1 METKER
7 LERVWDDLCGLFV
20 VIVDEKVYLLRQT
33 TKRFLVRDKNSTV
46 DTKTSQITGWKY
58 ILLPEESHRILADI
72 CASWISL
79 MTLDRKGIKKGEF
92 GSSRYWVMH
101 FRQAFMQDGNPL
113 ITPRNVAL
121 PSKFRVRP
129 AWSKFYTASWIAS
142 GLGLLVWWSFFL
154 PQKRWTL
161 TSKIQMARHH
171 CWWQQGVAMSEWWSF
186 FREANTCLYTVVVS
200 FICWPLILSDIQ
212 LSPIPNPWV
221 YLVASETRLSGLL
234 SWICSMWP

>member
-1 METKER
+1 M
-7 LERVWDDLCGLFV
+7 

-121 PSKFRVRP
+121 RSKFRRTSSLVQILYSQLDCIRFG
-129 AWSKFYTASWIAS
+129 AVGVVK
-142 GLGLLVWWSFFL
+142 LLLATEKVDIDFKDSDGQTPL
-154 PQKRWTL
+154 L
-161 TSKIQMARHH
+161 MAAR
-171 CWWQQGVAMSEWWSF
+171 GGNE
-186 FREANTCLYTVVVS
+186 RVVK
-200 FICWPLILSDIQ
+200 
-212 LSPIPNPWV
+212 
-221 YLVASETRLSGLL
+221 LL
-234 SWICSMWP
+234 QRS